1 MRKLEELQIVPK
13 LRRRELKVSQ
23 PGPIPKLSEAV
34 FPPRLAQR
42 ILQTVHPRKLGKKA
56 RQKYDNEQN
65 NCHDDFILHDQL
77 LILSVAHND
86 VS

>member
-34 FPPRLAQR
+34 FPPRLAQL
-42 ILQTVHPRKLGKKA
+42 ILQTVHPAYWGRKPAKNMMTSRTIA
-56 RQKYDNEQN
+56 TM
-65 NCHDDFILHDQL
+65 ILFFMT
-77 LILSVAHND
+77 S
-86 VS
+86 SSF